1 MSYDYNKQKHEVFK
15 EENQKLFLGI
25 RDAIQA
31 KLKVSGAVTQTSAVC
46 LPDGIGAASSFVM
59 LACVDRLVELGELRK
74 VENRRNPIYVSAR
87 D

>member
-1 MSYDYNKQKHEVFK
+1 MSYDYKKQKHVVFE

-31 KLKVSGAVTQTSAVC
+31 KLKISGAITQNNAIC
-46 LPDGIGAASSFVM
+46 LPKDVGAADSWTM
-59 LACVDRLVELGELRK
+59 LACVDRLVELGEIRK
-74 VENRRNPIYVSAR
+74 VENGRNPIYVSVH